1 METQRR
7 SGPFAPRELPHFIA
21 TMSLSDCRRR
31 GIRRL
36 WLPCVPCPVPTAE
49 TRLRSGSPGYLAC
62 SVIARSPQPPR
73 ASRRMLAFV
82 ASPTMAGFTILGG
95 DSRRQQRNEAESGSL
110 ALGLATS
117 LSGGYHPPLSATL
130 ADRHVSRALS
140 PPHAEAQLHVERTIN
155 MCSTFQLH
163 RTRRHSRL
171 NPRAQ
176 ARAGILIEP
185 PRAQARAG
193 ILIEPPRVPRAPRK
207 RKGRSLIDLIEPPRT
222 PRAPRRKRV
231 GGQGG

>member
-1 METQRR
+1 
-7 SGPFAPRELPHFIA
+7 
-21 TMSLSDCRRR
+21 MSLSDCRRR

-171 NPRAQ
+171 NP
-176 ARAGILIEP
+176 
-185 PRAQARAG
+185 
-193 ILIEPPRVPRAPRK
+193 K
-207 RKGRSLIDLIEPPRT
+207 TLIDLIF
-222 PRAPRRKRV
+222 
-231 GGQGG
+231 QGFPCSTDCNFHFLLPFSVAGTIFFNPLFLAGLCGFAARCHG

>member
-171 NPRAQ
+171 NPRSQDQ
-176 ARAGILIEP
+176 A
-185 PRAQARAG
+185 
-193 ILIEPPRVPRAPRK
+193 K
-207 RKGRSLIDLIEPPRT
+207 RKHIAGRAANESFLSTSCFLPALEANFP
-222 PRAPRRKRV
+222 K
-231 GGQGG
+231 

>member
-171 NPRAQ
+171 NPRTPTE
-176 ARAGILIEP
+176 LP
-185 PRAQARAG
+185 SSKP
-193 ILIEPPRVPRAPRK
+193 
-207 RKGRSLIDLIEPPRT
+207 IEPPRT
-222 PRAPRRKRV
+222 PTTPTGLPSSKPIEPPRTPTTPTGLPSSKPIEPPRR
-231 GGQGG
+231 